1 MTVMMVADWT
11 PEVARGVQAEFVGVI
26 AVASDKSRVLVLESV
41 NNLRWGDTH

>member
-11 PEVARGVQAEFVGVI
+11 PEVARGVKAEFVGVI